1 MGQEKESIDH
11 SHEALLAAT
20 VSPQSRNIATLP
32 MWLTEVACCLGPR
45 KSKETTRGA
54 FGWGSFEYV
63 HSFGCH
69 FGCHVCSFGHIYN
82 HIYIYITALQIIAI
96 YYTFS
101 SHLKKRYCILICS
114 VCLFVGSF
122 CVCRFLGVLE
132 VSHTVHTRWMS
143 TCSIVFSRV

>member
-1 MGQEKESIDH
+1 MFI
-11 SHEALLAAT
+11 LL
-20 VSPQSRNIATLP
+20 VVILVV
-32 MWLTEVACCLGPR
+32 MCVLLG
-45 KSKETTRGA
+45 TYIT
-54 FGWGSFEYV
+54 
-63 HSFGCH
+63 
-69 FGCHVCSFGHIYN
+69 
-82 HIYIYITALQIIAI
+82 IYIYITALQIIAI